1 MKIITFLVMLL
12 ISVNSFAQNEST
24 SFEEPEAIDGNYIDT
39 GDATM
44 SHDLIDNVGEPF
56 VNYTATGEELGFSAF
71 YVPYDNPGIGLTDGD
86 SVGVTSFAPGSDHP
100 FPDGLHGYKISDVD
114 GNFILEFDEFELT
127 GMDAEIF
134 INYFIADTGFEG
146 DGTENTSGSDRVRI
160 YLKNLTDNTEQD
172 ILNSTGKNI
181 NDLGLQGTWQ
191 EGNVSLSDIGSFYQL
206 IIEVR
211 CNASTETFFFD
222 NIQFVGILG
231 LGNNSQE
238 TFSIYPNPA
247 SNGYVHITSFF
258 SGVKTVSVYDILG
271 KKVMTASIP
280 SSILNISEL
289 KSGVYTLKIIQN
301 EISSTKKL
309 VIK

>member
-24 SFEEPEAIDGNYIDT
+24 SFEEPEAIGGNYIDT

-44 SHDLIDNVGEPF
+44 SHDLIDNAGEPF
-56 VNYTATGEELGFSAF
+56 VNFTTTAEELGFSAF

-100 FPDGLHGYKISDVD
+100 FPDGVQGYKISDVD

-127 GMDAEIF
+127 GIGADIF
-134 INYFIADTGFEG
+134 ISYFIADTGFEG
-146 DGTENTSGSDRVRI
+146 DGTENASGSDRIRI
-160 YLKNLTDNTEQD
+160 YVKNLTDNT
-172 ILNSTGKNI
+172 
-181 NDLGLQGTWQ
+181 
-191 EGNVSLSDIGSFYQL
+191 
-206 IIEVR
+206 
-211 CNASTETFFFD
+211 
-222 NIQFVGILG
+222 
-231 LGNNSQE
+231 QE

-247 SNGYVHITSFF
+247 SNGYVNITSFF

-271 KKVMTASIP
+271 KKVMNTTIS

-289 KSGVYTLKIIQN
+289 KSGVYILKIIQN